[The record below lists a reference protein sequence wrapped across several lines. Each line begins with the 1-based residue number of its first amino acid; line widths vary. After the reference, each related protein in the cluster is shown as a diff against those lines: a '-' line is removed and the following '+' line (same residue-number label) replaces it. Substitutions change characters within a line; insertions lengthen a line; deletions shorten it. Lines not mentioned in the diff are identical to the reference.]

1 MKNINSKIKVI
12 VLAHVLLLGSAHA
25 RQVKDDFVT
34 YKKNGITFVQRKDLA
49 ADQLSKSKYDL
60 KPDQALLQRYFPIPV
75 SELNSVTADTFNGL
89 TQEELDQIYIRL
101 TSGPIVPGEY
111 SGTVHN
117 RTELSQFLVSQ
128 IIRPGSAIDKAAK
141 AICFFNRGIKSGIK
155 KLVESAK
162 EGDISPADLTKCFA
176 ELAWSGKR
184 IYDGSDAVSSNNAGE
199 ILLRNAIQPTLLDI
213 LSPILS
219 FSVSGDN
226 KRNLTQRFQGN
237 ERLMIFPAK
246 VYCGQ
251 SLLDHRRESIIID
264 YAHGKDWNEMHGKDY
279 INNLDDLAGPG
290 FLNIRDE
297 IRMVRPGLYMGRAYI
312 NKIFALNFILE
323 NKNIKN
329 DSKFSNERANSC
341 FDGTTTR

>member
-1 MKNINSKIKVI
+1 MKNINYKIKVI
-12 VLAHVLLLGSAHA
+12 VLAHVLLLSSAHA
-25 RQVKDDFVT
+25 RQVKKDFVT
-34 YKKNGITFVQRKDLA
+34 YKKNGITFVARQNISP
-49 ADQLSKSKYDL
+49 DQQSKSAYNL
-60 KPDQALLQRYFPIPV
+60 KPDQALLQREFPITV
-75 SELNSVTADTFNGL
+75 SELNSATSDTFNGL

-128 IIRPGSAIDKAAK
+128 IIRPGSVIDRAAK
-141 AICFFNRGIKSGIK
+141 TICFFNRGIGTGIK
-155 KLVESAK
+155 QLVESAK
-162 EGDISPADLTKCFA
+162 ENEFSAADLTKCFA

-184 IYDGSDAVSSNNAGE
+184 IYDGTDSVSSNNAGE
-199 ILLRNAIQPTLLDI
+199 ILLRNGIQPMLLDI

-219 FSVSGDN
+219 FKVSTET
-226 KRNLTQRFQGN
+226 KSNLTQKFYAN

-251 SLLDHRRESIIID
+251 SLIDHRRESIIID
-264 YAHGKDWNEMHGKDY
+264 YSHGRDWREMHQKDY
-279 INNLDDLAGPG
+279 IDNLDDLAGPG

-323 NKNIKN
+323 NKNISK
-329 DSKFSNERANSC
+329 DQKFSNERSNSC